1 MPQTWPRRTLNR
13 PSVYAKRQPMMPISI
28 SGLIAK
34 QWRGNSPYPSQ
45 GRWAIPVR
53 SEAISCGSLVLT
65 GTNLEGLKSQV
76 LISWLMNS
84 HFCLF
89 SRCQQETMS
98 LLLPRSWLYLWP
110 LSLPIWM
117 NNCWSFPFRLNL
129 FWNIFSLNDVSFCFS
144 TRLFSLVLN
153 DWNISP
159 FYAARRRW
167 LTTSP

>member
-1 MPQTWPRRTLNR
+1 MVHGWKRCVDLIMAFREKTFKRLRHSKLFRKSMPQTWPRRTLNR

-98 LLLPRSWLYLWP
+98 LLLPGSWLYL
-110 LSLPIWM
+110 
-117 NNCWSFPFRLNL
+117 
-129 FWNIFSLNDVSFCFS
+129 
-144 TRLFSLVLN
+144 
-153 DWNISP
+153 
-159 FYAARRRW
+159 
-167 LTTSP
+167 